1 MTYRLKSDIPI
12 IYGWLS
18 PKVFPNDLRIIKNK
32 VKLTCKCDSII
43 FYGHLLLRVSKTFSK
58 FDLVFG
64 HESCVSFW
72 DFPFVE
78 APPNIIEFGDIRS
91 YESSQVS
98 ESMKDV
104 NPEKLT

>member
-1 MTYRLKSDIPI
+1 MA
-12 IYGWLS
+12 G
-18 PKVFPNDLRIIKNK
+18 FPSEYSQMIWLRIIKNN

-78 APPNIIEFGDIRS
+78 APPYIIEFGDIRS
-91 YESSQVS
+91 HESSQVS
-98 ESMKDV
+98 ESMNDV